1 MKFEQDET
9 VLYRLMLAKIRSII
23 NVDGRSCYLL
33 DSLESDHC
41 QYQVPVGNRMDHLQ
55 KLPDSASCQALLH
68 RVQDLP
74 MQKITRNAIARS
86 CKSVLEQND
95 IVAWL
100 SLLKTMHADK
110 LSAEASGRK
119 FPDSEKHFYD
129 VALERITIILAA
141 GMQMSSEESG
151 KLLLDALDEAI
162 QAEKQTLP

>member
-1 MKFEQDET
+1 
-9 VLYRLMLAKIRSII
+9 
-23 NVDGRSCYLL
+23 
-33 DSLESDHC
+33 
-41 QYQVPVGNRMDHLQ
+41 
-55 KLPDSASCQALLH
+55 
-68 RVQDLP
+68 
-74 MQKITRNAIARS
+74 
-86 CKSVLEQND
+86 
-95 IVAWL
+95 
-100 SLLKTMHADK
+100 MHADK